1 MSAMVLRSCGLVL
14 GAMLCSTAAFGQA
27 SPGSSPLSGAKGGT
41 GNAFMQF
48 SGPATSIK
56 TFTLPNASGTVGVL
70 NAIATWTAAQSFTD
84 GTLILLGSSSGSSTL
99 KAPATGGGTATLF
112 AGTDTV
118 VGRAST
124 DTLTNK
130 TLNCA
135 NNTCTVRLGFDVTG
149 DLSVSHLAGGASAS
163 SSTFWRG
170 DGQWATPAGGGNV
183 STSGSPSANQIAR
196 WVNSTQI
203 EGVGYGTQQLTS
215 ASQHATPANPGGSAN
230 TTGLM
235 MGLGATCKVT
245 PATSGRVRFTIIG
258 NATNNNANKTTTLT
272 GRYGTGTAPTGG
284 AALAGTLFNNG
295 LVWNTPS
302 GSYYAPFA
310 LEGIISGLSVGT
322 QVWYDASVATNDSGT
337 TSSIANLTCLA
348 QEF

>member
-1 MSAMVLRSCGLVL
+1 MLRRLTACAVVL
-14 GAMLCSTAAFGQA
+14 GLILWPIALFAQV
-27 SPGSSPLSGAKGGT
+27 SPGTSPLSGGKGGT

-48 SGPATSIK
+48 SGPASSIK
-56 TFTLPNASGTVGVL
+56 TFTLPNASGTIGVL
-70 NAIATWTAAQSFTD
+70 NAIATWTAAQSFSD
-84 GTLILLGSSSGSSTL
+84 GTLVLLGSSSGSSTL

-112 AGTDTV
+112 AGTDTI

-130 TLNCA
+130 TINCA
-135 NNTCTVRLGFDVTG
+135 NNTCTVRLGSDVTG
-149 DLSVSHLAGGASAS
+149 NLSVSNLNSGTSAS

-170 DGQWATPAGGGNV
+170 DGTWATPAGAGNV
-183 STSGSPSANQIAR
+183 STSGTPSANQVAR
-196 WVNSTQI
+196 WINSTQV
-203 EGVGYGTQQLTS
+203 EGVGYGTLQLTS

-245 PATSGRVRFTIIG
+245 PTTSGRVRFTIIG
-258 NATNNNANKTTTLT
+258 NVTNNNPNKTTTIQ
-272 GRYGTGTAPTGG
+272 GRYGTGSAPSNA
-284 AALAGTLFNNG
+284 AALTGTLFNNG
-295 LVWNTPS
+295 IVWATPS

-310 LEGIISGLSVGT
+310 LEGIISGLSTGV